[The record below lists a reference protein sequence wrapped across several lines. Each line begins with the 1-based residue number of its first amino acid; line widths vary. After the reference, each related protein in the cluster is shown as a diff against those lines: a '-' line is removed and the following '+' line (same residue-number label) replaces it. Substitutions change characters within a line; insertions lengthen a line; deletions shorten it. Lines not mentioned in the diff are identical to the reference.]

1 MPDNFVWEE
10 EGIVIFA
17 FQRKQKV
24 LTAEAMRTLLFY
36 SDKHIN
42 VNIMPIEYSA
52 LHRLRIKVFFSIV
65 QIQRKIADL
74 SIFWNY
80 FPSLIAACV
89 AISEK

>member
-52 LHRLRIKVFFSIV
+52 FSRLCIDVLLSIV
-65 QIQRKIADL
+65 RIQRKIANL
-74 SIFWNY
+74 SVFSNY
-80 FPSLIAACV
+80 FFSLIAAC
-89 AISEK
+89 AA

>member
-42 VNIMPIEYSA
+42 VNITPA
-52 LHRLRIKVFFSIV
+52 
-65 QIQRKIADL
+65 
-74 SIFWNY
+74 
-80 FPSLIAACV
+80 
-89 AISEK
+89 